1 MKIRLLQLVSLIFIT
16 MLSMSVYAGGA
27 GCKSKDGHSKDMSAE
42 TMQEFKD
49 SHSWMFSESGDA
61 DAKIPGH
68 ESIDKSLETG
78 KAPAKDLVE
87 I

>member
-1 MKIRLLQLVSLIFIT
+1 MNIRLVQLVSLVFIA
-16 MLSMSVYAGGA
+16 MLSMTVYAGGA

-42 TMQEFKD
+42 ALQEFKD
-49 SHSWMFSESGDA
+49 GHAWMFSESTDA
-61 DAKIPGH
+61 DTTIPGH
-68 ESIDKSLETG
+68 ESMDKSHQPE